1 MEGKNYITSSIGK
14 IGKIALLGLSCSF
27 LSGQYV
33 YGENYSTTAIH
44 VNDNNGSTI
53 QAPFMC
59 VEVGQDGVNDTKS
72 LENWQFGQNF
82 DSAQPMSDWK
92 NNGNIN
98 GSGIILDQ
106 NIGLN
111 DINRIV
117 PGSITGSD
125 TVSIT
130 PAEDK
135 IEGSKIGLIFNST
148 TGAYTPNINNDA
160 VYQIAPNGQF
170 QSEAKGFGRE
180 CELLFYSDGYD
191 QDIKITSAA
200 NNQYAI
206 SVNTTNID
214 ENDIVT
220 ISAGGKIEGDS
231 KSFTIG
237 DIDIG
242 DEQPDGSCYL
252 QFLNDSNDG
261 NGSVANAM
269 YVGDIVVGANINAN
283 VIFARTNT
291 TANDNLDADMVLTGD
306 EYYFDVVT
314 IGKRSDIDENTVQP
328 GHANYNNSL
337 KRSYDAND
345 KFSLG
350 LQAVTGSGK
359 LTDTRVLLNELVLN
373 SKETVIKNFN
383 TNRQTLLTFLED
395 NDIAIADGKSLTL
408 NGDFEFALGNDLNDT
423 SVSLEVG
430 QNSTLQLTN
439 GRFDFTGKAGEENT
453 TTSYLPCIELK
464 GENSKLVLN
473 NSKINYDNGDD
484 IEDWDGSDVD
494 LIEVLNTGIVESL
507 RSTITLSKDS
517 EVDAFLVH
525 DDILFSINGDLTIQ
539 SSTTDVEDYPIG
551 LYLGKNSTLTL
562 VPNYNSTSSNAL
574 TLKDARLIYNSG
586 AKLKFDVQSSNGANS
601 GLMCSTLNIPAYL
614 LKSVNDADKLTI
626 EFDPF
631 SVINSLNLS
640 RSIDRQKLLLSLFN
654 KDTQRI
660 DLITDGTGEEHEEF
674 AINLA
679 AQNESS
685 TWTSSSGDNEALTA
699 TYDDIALSMLEE
711 YKDFSTNNSGQ
722 KTRRLYVKIDSMPD
736 KLTKFLD
743 GDNSIVQS
751 ELNHRAAFQVTST
764 IRNTIYNHLNQNSSE
779 KLNIFASI
787 LGSTGK
793 SSADPIWKMDCD
805 MYGFMLGADSNF
817 NEQIKAGLFFSF
829 AKSEVTEKESV
840 HINYSWKNRPKSYLG
855 GIYGRWLN
863 LDETLKVNFLAF
875 GGRMKHKE
883 NYNLLKYNSL
893 SQWVSTASDTKDTC
907 KHNANIF
914 GLGVDAQYV
923 PWVYSDANI
932 GPWVSIAWTNDKIK
946 SYEKLY
952 SKQDSTEVNLEFG
965 TAKMNSTETILGLA
979 ADYALGTGKLDLGLG
994 YLHDFRHNKKHATV
1008 TLKENDKDNES
1019 YDNFKTYSQGKNRFI
1034 AKLAYDGSFNQFG
1047 VSAGIVASIGNHW
1060 KDLSGGI
1067 TASYSF

>member
-44 VNDNNGSTI
+44 VNDNNEYTI

-59 VEVGQDGVNDTKS
+59 VEVGQDNVNDTKS

-92 NNGNIN
+92 NNGNIDDT
-98 GSGIILDQ
+98 GIILAQ
-106 NIGLN
+106 GIGLE

-130 PAEDK
+130 PAKDK
-135 IEGSKIGLIFNST
+135 IEGSKIGLILNSNT
-148 TGAYTPNINNDA
+148 AAYAPNNDNGA
-160 VYQIAPNGQF
+160 VYQIAPGGKF
-170 QSEAKGFGRE
+170 QDTAAGLGRE

-191 QDIKITSAA
+191 QDIEIA
-200 NNQYAI
+200 NSNGNKSTIA
-206 SVNTTNID
+206 VDTTNIT
-214 ENDIVT
+214 NKDIVT
-220 ISAGGKIEGDS
+220 ISAGGKIEGDR

-237 DIDIG
+237 NIDIG
-242 DEQPDGSCYL
+242 DDNQNGSCSL
-252 QFLNDSNDG
+252 QFLNDTNDG

-269 YVGDIVVGANINAN
+269 SVGNIEVGENINAN

-306 EYYFDVVT
+306 KYYFDVVT

-328 GHANYNNSL
+328 GHADHKDRL

-345 KFSLG
+345 KFTLG
-350 LQAVTGSGK
+350 LKVDNERSK
-359 LTDTRVLLNELVLN
+359 LSLQELVLN
-373 SKETVIKNFN
+373 SSETIIKNLN
-383 TNRQTLLTFLED
+383 TNNTTSLQFLSA
-395 NDIAIADGKSLTL
+395 NDIAIDNGNSLTL
-408 NGDFEFALGNDLNDT
+408 NGNFEFALGNDLKDK
-423 SVSLEVG
+423 SVVLNVG

-439 GRFDFTGKAGEENT
+439 GRLDFIGKAGEENT
-453 TTSYLPCIELK
+453 TKSYLPYIKLN

-473 NSKINYDNGDD
+473 NSKINYYNGGDM
-484 IEDWDGSDVD
+484 EDWDGADKE
-494 LIEVLNTGIVESL
+494 LIEVGDKGIVESL
-507 RSTITLSKDS
+507 SSTITLTQDS
-517 EVDAFLVH
+517 QVSAFLVYNNKQ
-525 DDILFSINGDLTIQ
+525 ISINGDLTIQ
-539 SSTTDVEDYPIG
+539 SSTTDVNNYPIG
-551 LYLGKNSTLTL
+551 LYLGENSTLTL
-562 VPNYNSTSSNAL
+562 APNYNSTSSNAL
-574 TLKDARLIYNSG
+574 KLKDARLKYDSG

-1008 TLKENDKDNES
+1008 TLKENDKNNES
-1019 YDNFKTYSQGKNRFI
+1019 YDNFKTYSQCKNRFI